1 MGQQFSYNGQDYT
14 GVINIL
20 ADKQTIQVGGYDV
33 SLTAQVTVAK
43 DSFPQPVMG
52 ARITIGGKV
61 RRIVA
66 VDEDQISWTLHLDEV
81 NR

>member
-1 MGQQFSYNGQDYT
+1 MGQQFSYNGQSYT
-14 GVINIL
+14 GIVNIL

-33 SLTAQVTVAK
+33 SLTAQVVVSK
-43 DSFPQPVMG
+43 DLFPQPVMG
-52 ARITIGGKV
+52 SRITINGKV
-61 RRIVA
+61 RRVVA